1 DGLGVVRQ
9 EDRVVQALPHL
20 GGAVDA
26 RQQATLRDQRLR
38 DREDGPE
45 KIVEPTSDLARQLD
59 VRLLVAADRHE
70 VALHHEDVGGL
81 EDRIAEESVRRQR
94 QIVVAHLFLER
105 RNPLRPRNG
114 NEHRE
119 IEEELGHFGDARLQ
133 VDRGPLRID
142 PEGEVVDDEL
152 ADVLP
157 DLLEVRDP
165 RREHVVVGD
174 QEEALVLV
182 LEPDAVRERPVVVPE
197 MEALRRRPVAREDAL
212 PRLLRGSV
220 CGRDGGLGAH
230 GRCDGTAKARAS
242 SSQTRRTASSRLPMK
257 KCSASGTTARRA
269 SGSAARSSSAF
280 PNWSSSAATTKVP
293 AGTRGG
299 GSGRC
304 SGSRS
309 GSATSTTASARPPR
323 SSQAA
328 LIRAPTL

>member
-1 DGLGVVRQ
+1 
-9 EDRVVQALPHL
+9 
-20 GGAVDA
+20 
-26 RQQATLRDQRLR
+26 
-38 DREDGPE
+38 
-45 KIVEPTSDLARQLD
+45 
-59 VRLLVAADRHE
+59 
-70 VALHHEDVGGL
+70 
-81 EDRIAEESVRRQR
+81 
-94 QIVVAHLFLER
+94 
-105 RNPLRPRNG
+105 
-114 NEHRE
+114 
-119 IEEELGHFGDARLQ
+119 EELGHFGDERLQ

-142 PEGEVVDDEL
+142 TDGEVVDDEL

-269 SGSAARSSSAF
+269 AGSERPCRTAASTSSTSRSPPVNSPALSPVPRKLNRSASQPCSAHARAICAMNGLRIVPPCVGSGWAM
-280 PNWSSSAATTKVP
+280 TTIPVGV
-293 AGTRGG
+293 ASGTR
-299 GSGRC
+299 S
-304 SGSRS
+304 
-309 GSATSTTASARPPR
+309 
-323 SSQAA
+323 
-328 LIRAPTL
+328 